1 MKHLERTLCSLAF
14 VSLCQVLVLVSSC
27 IQSTLLVTLLTGL
40 CDTWVRYYSVHAEGA
55 LLMILSDAD
64 SHCLTV
70 SSVLSPFCM
79 SFYCLRHACV

>member
-1 MKHLERTLCSLAF
+1 MKHLERTLCSLVF

-27 IQSTLLVTLLTGL
+27 IQSTLLVTLLTRL
-40 CDTWVRYYSVHAEGA
+40 CDTWVRCYSVCAEGA

-70 SSVLSPFCM
+70 SSVSSLFCM